1 MSGEFQLGTVVRF
14 DPEKGYGFITPDAG
28 GDDVFMHVN
37 DLTFGKNQLKVGARV
52 RFIEGRGERGAN
64 ASDVALLEPAP
75 LPVVPTPVPA
85 TASSAS
91 SSVPERI
98 QRPEAGD
105 DDLVDVLSQA
115 EFTRSITE
123 LVLRAVPSMTGD
135 QIVALRGALA
145 DFGAERGWIEPD

>member
-1 MSGEFQLGTVVRF
+1 MTTQNEYQLGTVVRF
-14 DPEKGYGFITPDAG
+14 DPEKGYGFITPDEG

-52 RFIEGRGERGAN
+52 RFIEGHGDRGAN
-64 ASDVALLEPAP
+64 ASDVSLLEPAP
-75 LPVVPTPVPA
+75 LPVVQTPVPA
-85 TASSAS
+85 TTSA

-98 QRPEAGD
+98 GRSEQAD

-123 LVLRAVPSMTGD
+123 LALHAAPSLTGD
-135 QIVALRGALA
+135 QILALRSALA
-145 DFGAERGWIEPD
+145 DFAAERGWVESD